1 MSSGVDACVN
11 FDQLQV
17 NQMRELLDINDKLKV
32 LETRK
37 KVLVEDIKNNMN
49 KKGINHVTF
58 NRHSLK
64 VTESMRRTVISKT
77 KDTFVSKLLAL
88 GKNYLVTTE
97 IKPDVDSIFAE
108 VDAGT
113 LDKDLVEQYIKSTPV
128 FTLRCD

>member
-17 NQMRELLDINDKLKV
+17 SQMRELLDINDKLKV

-37 KVLVEDIKNNMN
+37 KALVEDIKNNMN
-49 KKGINHVTF
+49 KKGINHVTL
-58 NRHSLK
+58 NGHSLK
-64 VTESMRRTVISKT
+64 VTESMRRTVTSKT